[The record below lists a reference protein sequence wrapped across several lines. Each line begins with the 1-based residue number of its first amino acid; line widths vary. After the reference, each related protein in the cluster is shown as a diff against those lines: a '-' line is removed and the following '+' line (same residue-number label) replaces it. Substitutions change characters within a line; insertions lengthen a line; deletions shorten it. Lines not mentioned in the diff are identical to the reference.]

1 MGDLGDGDTKPRI
14 TLLLGDRNGIGPE
27 LIAKLLAD
35 PKTTQSASIEV
46 LGDRGVL
53 DQGIAAAGVTLD
65 AAAFTVT
72 PFTPVDDIETTPGRA
87 TEAAGKEMLALLAE
101 GTRRVLEGKS
111 DGVVFGPLNK
121 EAMHKGGLAHEDEM
135 RYLAHVLD
143 YNGTVGEL
151 NVLGGLWTT
160 RVTSHIP
167 LKDVARHITV
177 DSVYDAALFAHRTL
191 ASAGFE
197 RPRIAVAALNPHAG
211 DGGNFGMEEIEVIA
225 PAVDKAKAM
234 QLAVEGPY
242 PSDTVFVRARNGDF
256 DAVVT
261 MYHDQGQIAMKLM
274 GFAEGVTVLGGLP
287 VPVTTCGHG
296 TGYDIV
302 GQRSALPD
310 TKAQSLRRRQACT
323 SMSICSI
330 RFGPGASNSDI

>member
-1 MGDLGDGDTKPRI
+1 MKPRM

-27 LIAKLLAD
+27 LIARLLAD
-35 PKTTQSASIEV
+35 PKTAASASVEV
-46 LGDRGVL
+46 LGDPAVL
-53 DQGIAAAGVTLD
+53 EQGIAAAGVAPD
-65 AAAFTVT
+65 RNGFTVT
-72 PFTPVDDIETTPGRA
+72 PFTPVDGIETTPGKA
-87 TEAAGKEMLALLAE
+87 TEQAGKEVLALLAE
-101 GTRRVLEGKS
+101 GVRRVRDGKS
-111 DGVVFGPLNK
+111 DGLVFGPLNK

-135 RYLAHVLD
+135 RYLAAVLD
-143 YNGTVGEL
+143 FSGTVGEL

-167 LKDVARHITV
+167 LKDVAEHITV
-177 DSVYDAALFAHRTL
+177 DSVYDATLFAHRTL
-191 ASAGFE
+191 SSAGFD

-225 PAVDKAKAM
+225 PAVEKAKAQQM
-234 QLAVEGPY
+234 AVEGPF

-302 GQRSALPD
+302 GRGIAKPGSITNAF
-310 TKAQSLRRRQACT
+310 AICT
-323 SMSICSI
+323 AMA
-330 RFGPGASNSDI
+330 RARNAEAAA

>member
-1 MGDLGDGDTKPRI
+1 MGTKPRI

-35 PKTTQSASIEV
+35 PKTAEAAALEV
-46 LGDRGVL
+46 LGDPAVL
-53 DQGIAAAGVTLD
+53 EQGIAAAGVD
-65 AAAFTVT
+65 PDRDAFTVT
-72 PFTPVDDIETTPGRA
+72 PFSPIEDIETTPGRA
-87 TEAAGKEMLALLAE
+87 TEPAGREMLALLAE
-101 GTRRVLEGKS
+101 GTCRVRDGKS

-121 EAMHKGGLAHEDEM
+121 EAMHKGGLTQEDEM
-135 RYLAHVLD
+135 RYLAEVLD
-143 YNGTVGEL
+143 FNGTVGEL

-167 LKDVARHITV
+167 LKAVAEHITV
-177 DSVYDAALFAHRTL
+177 DSVYDATLFAHRTL
-191 ASAGFE
+191 TSAGFD

-225 PAVDKAKAM
+225 PAVEKAKAR

-302 GQRSALPD
+302 GRGDAKPGSITNAFAIC
-310 TKAQSLRRRQACT
+310 TAMAQARIAE
-323 SMSICSI
+323 
-330 RFGPGASNSDI
+330 AAA

>member
-1 MGDLGDGDTKPRI
+1 MKPRI

-35 PKTTQSASIEV
+35 PKTADAAVVEV
-46 LGDRGVL
+46 LGDPAVL
-53 DQGIAAAGVTLD
+53 NQGIAAAGVAPD
-65 AAAFTVT
+65 PAGFSVT
-72 PFTPVDDIETTPGRA
+72 PFSPIDGIETTPGIA
-87 TEAAGKEMLALLAE
+87 TDAAGQEMLALLAE
-101 GTRRVLEGKS
+101 GTRRVLDGKS

-143 YNGTVGEL
+143 FDGTVGEL

-167 LKDVARHITV
+167 LKHVADHITV
-177 DSVYDAALFAHRTL
+177 DSVYDATLFAHRTL
-191 ASAGFE
+191 TSAGFD

-225 PAVDKAKAM
+225 PAVEKAKAQ

-302 GQRSALPD
+302 GQGAAKPGSITNAF
-310 TKAQSLRRRQACT
+310 
-323 SMSICSI
+323 SICTAMA
-330 RFGPGASNSDI
+330 RAWNAEAAA

>member
-1 MGDLGDGDTKPRI
+1 MTPRI

-27 LIAKLLAD
+27 LIARLLAD
-35 PKTTQSASIEV
+35 PKTADSATVEV
-46 LGDRGVL
+46 LGDPAVL
-53 DQGIAAAGVTLD
+53 DQGIAAAGVSPD
-65 AAAFTVT
+65 PNGFSVT
-72 PFTPVDDIETTPGRA
+72 PFTPIEIIETTPGMP
-87 TEAAGKEMLALLAE
+87 TEAAGREMLAMLAE
-101 GTRRVLEGKS
+101 GTRRVLDGKS

-121 EAMHKGGLAHEDEM
+121 EAMHKGGLTHEDEM
-135 RYLAHVLD
+135 RYLADVLD
-143 YNGTVGEL
+143 FHGTVGEL

-167 LKDVARHITV
+167 LKHVADHITV
-177 DSVYDAALFAHRTL
+177 DSVYDATLFAHRTL
-191 ASAGFE
+191 ASAGFD

-225 PAVDKAKAM
+225 PAVEKAKAQ

-302 GQRSALPD
+302 GQGAAKPGSITNAF
-310 TKAQSLRRRQACT
+310 AICT
-323 SMSICSI
+323 AMA
-330 RFGPGASNSDI
+330 RARNAEAAA

>member
-1 MGDLGDGDTKPRI
+1 MKPRM

-35 PKTTQSASIEV
+35 PKTAASASVEV
-46 LGDRGVL
+46 LGDPAVL
-53 DQGIAAAGVTLD
+53 EQGIAAAGVAPD
-65 AAAFTVT
+65 RASFAVT
-72 PFTPVDDIETTPGRA
+72 PFTPVDGIETTPGKA
-87 TEAAGKEMLALLAE
+87 TEPAGQEVLALLAE
-101 GTRRVLEGKS
+101 GVRRVRDGMS

-135 RYLAHVLD
+135 RYLAAVLD
-143 YNGTVGEL
+143 FSGTVGEL

-167 LKDVARHITV
+167 LKDVAKHITV
-177 DSVYDAALFAHRTL
+177 DSVHDATLFAHRTL
-191 ASAGFE
+191 SSAGFD

-225 PAVDKAKAM
+225 PAVEKAKAQQM
-234 QLAVEGPY
+234 AVEGPY

-302 GQRSALPD
+302 GRGVAKPGSITNAF
-310 TKAQSLRRRQACT
+310 
-323 SMSICSI
+323 SICTAMA
-330 RFGPGASNSDI
+330 RARNAEAAA